1 MLRFWVWFWLAAVDM
16 YASIYFISTLGFF
29 ISGFCFEGRSQ
40 NKGIERE
47 KESSFCS
54 SSPHPQHITYFE
66 ICILFPFVQD
76 VWIWLGFTC
85 SYCRKWTLEENLS
98 SEGGSQ
104 LEMLSVPGTW
114 HPSKTNLSL
123 EWGPSCHTLPRCRV
137 LRGQCE
143 GPLWFRVKEFLGKFA
158 VEWELSFHHKPVFFS
173 ATSVQDCLV
182 GSWPMCG

>member
-1 MLRFWVWFWLAAVDM
+1 MVLQTKGLR
-16 YASIYFISTLGFF
+16 
-29 ISGFCFEGRSQ
+29 E
-40 NKGIERE
+40 K

-54 SSPHPQHITYFE
+54 SSPHPQHIN
-66 ICILFPFVQD
+66 LFWDLHSFPLCSRCLNLT
-76 VWIWLGFTC
+76 WIYLQLLQEMDFGGK
-85 SYCRKWTLEENLS
+85 SEP
-98 SEGGSQ
+98 EGGSQ

-123 EWGPSCHTLPRCRV
+123 EWGPRCHTLPRCRV

-182 GSWPMCG
+182 GAWAHVRVEMVPCLCVLCCSCRVMCWATSQLESN